1 MIAIVIILI
10 IAVAGLSYFV
20 WNLLR
25 KVERYEEDI
34 QLKDEFLKK
43 FKTMVEE
50 TDKKMR
56 EVDDKGLFESEDET
70 GFVFKSLK
78 DLSLGINSY
87 FQNYVTDLPEEETTT
102 KK

>member
-1 MIAIVIILI
+1 MVIFISILILAIV
-10 IAVAGLSYFV
+10 ALSYSV

-25 KVERYEEDI
+25 KVEKYEDDI

-50 TDKKMR
+50 TSTKMR
-56 EVDDKGLFESEDET
+56 DVDEKGLFESEDET
-70 GFVFKSLK
+70 GFIYK
-78 DLSLGINSY
+78 DLRDLTLGLNSY
-87 FQNYVTDLPEEETTT
+87 FQNYVTDTPEET